1 LCLINDEMTQR
12 VAVVTGANKG
22 IGYAI
27 VDKLCS
33 VFDGIIYLT
42 ARNEQLGLRALKHL
56 QESNS
61 DAQNKVKFHQLDITH
76 VESIRR
82 FADYIKKTH
91 GGLDVLI
98 NNAGIAFKSHD
109 VTPFGDQAE
118 ITAQTNFFGTINVC
132 NALFPLLRD
141 HARVVNVSSRAGML
155 DSIRNPEKRRSLIAS
170 DATIETVSDILSDF
184 IKKAKQNSHQDDGY
198 PNSAYGMSK
207 LVLIAATIIQ
217 QRIFDHKPN
226 RDIIVNACCPGYINT
241 ELTANKGTGT
251 PEQGADTPVYLATL
265 EPNIRSP
272 RGEFV
277 AERKILKWKS

>member
-1 LCLINDEMTQR
+1 MAQK

-27 VDKLCS
+27 VNKLCS

-42 ARNEQLGLRALKHL
+42 ARNEELGLNAVQQL
-56 QESNS
+56 QETNKN
-61 DAQNKVKFHQLDITH
+61 AHNKVQFHQLDLTN

-82 FADYIKKTH
+82 LADYIKKTH
-91 GGLDVLI
+91 GGLDILI
-98 NNAGIAFKSHD
+98 NNAAIAFKVND
-109 VTPFGDQAE
+109 TTPFGDQAE
-118 ITAQTNFFGTINVC
+118 ITAQTNFFGTINIC

-155 DSIRNPEKRRSLIAS
+155 ELVKSNEIRHNLIS
-170 DATIETVSDILSDF
+170 PNATIETVSDILSDF
-184 IKKAKQNSHQDDGY
+184 IQKAKQNSHEENGY

-207 LVLIAATIIQ
+207 VALTAATFIQ
-217 QRIFDHKPN
+217 QRLFDEKPQ
-226 RDIIVNACCPGYINT
+226 RDIVVNACCPGYIKT
-241 ELTANKGTGT
+241 DMSSQKGMGS

-265 EPNIRSP
+265 EPKISSP

-277 AERKILKWKS
+277 AERKILKWKC

>member
-1 LCLINDEMTQR
+1 MTQR
-12 VAVVTGANKG
+12 VAVVTGGNKG

-27 VDKLCS
+27 VNKLCS
-33 VFDGIIYLT
+33 IFDGIVYLT
-42 ARNEQLGLRALKHL
+42 ARDEELGSKAVKEI
-56 QESNS
+56 QASNS
-61 DAQNKVKFHQLDITH
+61 DARNKVKFHLLDLTN

-82 FADYIKKTH
+82 LADHIKKTH
-91 GGLDVLI
+91 GGLDILI
-98 NNAGIAFKSHD
+98 NNAAIAFKTTD
-109 VTPFGDQAE
+109 ITPFGDQAE

-155 DSIRNPEKRRSLIAS
+155 DSIKNAEKRQQLIAP
-170 DATIETVSDILSDF
+170 DATIESVSDILSDF

-207 LVLIAATIIQ
+207 IALTAATLVQ
-217 QRIFDHKPN
+217 QRIFDEKPN
-226 RDIIVNACCPGYINT
+226 KDIVVNACCPGYINT
-241 ELTANKGTGT
+241 DMTSNKGTGT

-265 EPNIRSP
+265 EPNVKSP

-277 AERKILKWKS
+277 AERKILKWKC

>member
-1 LCLINDEMTQR
+1 MMKR

-33 VFDGIIYLT
+33 LFDGIIYLT
-42 ARNEQLGLRALKHL
+42 ARNEEFGLQALKHL
-56 QESNS
+56 HTTNPDSEK
-61 DAQNKVKFHQLDITH
+61 KVKFHQLDITN
-76 VESIRR
+76 VESIHRL
-82 FADYIKKTH
+82 AEHIKRTH
-91 GGLDVLI
+91 GGLDILI
-98 NNAGIAFKSHD
+98 NNAAIAFKTND
-109 VTPFGDQAE
+109 ITPFGDQAE

-141 HARVVNVSSRAGML
+141 HARIVNVSSRAGML
-155 DSIRNPEKRRSLIAS
+155 DSIKNPEIRQNLIAHT
-170 DATIETVSDILSDF
+170 ATIESVSDILNDF

-207 LVLIAATIIQ
+207 LAVIAVTMIQ
-217 QRIFDHKPN
+217 QRHFDEKPQ
-226 RDIIVNACCPGYINT
+226 RDIVVNACCPGYINT
-241 ELTANKGTGT
+241 DMTSRKGAGT

-277 AERKILKWKS
+277 AERKILKWKC